1 VTPPILVEL
10 SASATLV
17 ANVLAW
23 ALFHAGSG
31 YLVHR
36 LPRRRL
42 EHDGWLLRPRSL
54 EHGGRTYERRLHIR
68 RWKDH
73 LPEAGAVFAGGVS
86 KRRLEGRHELD
97 RFVAETRRAEY
108 GHWLAMACGPLAA
121 LWNPPLGVL
130 LMIAYGVLANA
141 PFIAV
146 QRYNRQRAQ
155 RVLNRVRRPGV
166 GWRGP

>member
-1 VTPPILVEL
+1 MPLLVEL
-10 SASATLV
+10 SFWGTLF

-23 ALFHAGSG
+23 AGFHAGSG

-36 LPRRRL
+36 LPSARL
-42 EHDGWLLRPRSL
+42 QRDGWLLRPRRW
-54 EHGGRTYERRLHIR
+54 ECGGRAYERRWHIQ

-86 KRRLEGRHELD
+86 KRRIGRDLR

-108 GHWLAMACGPLAA
+108 GHWLALAGSPAFA
-121 LWNPPLGVL
+121 LWNPPSGLVL
-130 LMIAYGVLANA
+130 MTVYGVAVNA

-155 RVLNRVRRPGV
+155 RILARRPG
-166 GWRGP
+166 